1 MPDENSANYILLSN
15 DMLGQS
21 NSGKIGYGYIICVN
35 LLIKKLCIVLNTIAQ
50 LNDDRIKH

>member
-1 MPDENSANYILLSN
+1 MPDDNSANYILLLN

-35 LLIKKLCIVLNTIAQ
+35 LLKSYA
-50 LNDDRIKH
+50 